1 MENNKKSFLTIGE
14 LVRKFKKYY
23 PDLTQSKLRFLELK
37 GLVLPKR
44 SDNKYRAYDRSD
56 VRKINLILKMQ
67 RDYFMPLE
75 VIREKIYRVE
85 FEKND
90 KDKEVLKG
98 LQLKLEEDKNLKTKK
113 LTADEIREKYKLSKD
128 SIKEL
133 AEEGLIEWHEEDDK
147 YVIDGNDLEILR
159 IITELEKFGIHIK
172 HLKLFE
178 NSASRHSLFIQQ
190 IIFPLLKSTNK
201 DFHKKAAKILY
212 KLEDNFQELHTLLF
226 KKMNKKFLDNYK

>member
-1 MENNKKSFLTIGE
+1 MENNKKTFLTIGE
-14 LVRKFKKYY
+14 LVRKFKNYY

-37 GLVLPKR
+37 GLILPKR
-44 SDNKYRAYDRSD
+44 SDNKYRTYGRSD

-67 RDYFMPLE
+67 QEYFMPLE
-75 VIREKIYRVE
+75 VIREQIQGID

-98 LQLKLEEDKNLKTKK
+98 LQLKLEEDKSLKIKK
-113 LTADEIREKYKLSKD
+113 LTTDEIREKYKLSKD

-133 AEEGLIEWHEEDDK
+133 AEEGLIEWQEEDDK

-159 IITELEKFGIHIK
+159 IVTELEKFGIHIK

-201 DFHKKAAKILY
+201 DLHKKAAKILY
-212 KLEDNFQELHTLLF
+212 KLEDDFQELHALLF